1 MSDLNNTQA
10 SDNAVRPLLEKIAA
24 REAALDI
31 LSEKALERAES
42 NDFAFKRL
50 LIEFKAADLVSDE
63 DDLRKNIEL
72 YKSQG
77 MDEPDRLCFRNNLA
91 DYETTMR
98 ALEHHELI

>member
-42 NDFAFKRL
+42 NEFAFKRL

>member
-1 MSDLNNTQA
+1 MSDLNNTQT

-63 DDLRKNIEL
+63 DDLRKTIEL

-77 MDEPDRLCFRNNLA
+77 MAEPDRLCFRNNLA

>member
-42 NDFAFKRL
+42 NEFAFKRL

-63 DDLRKNIEL
+63 DDLRKTIEL

>member
-1 MSDLNNTQA
+1 MSDLNNTPA

-24 REAALDI
+24 HEAALDI

-42 NDFAFKRL
+42 NEFAFKRL

-77 MDEPDRLCFRNNLA
+77 MAEPDRLCFRNNLA